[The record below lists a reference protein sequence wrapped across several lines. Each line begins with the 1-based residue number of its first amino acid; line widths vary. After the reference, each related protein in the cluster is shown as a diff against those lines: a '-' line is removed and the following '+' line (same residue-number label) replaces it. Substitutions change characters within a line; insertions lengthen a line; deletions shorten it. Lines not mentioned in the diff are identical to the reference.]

1 MSIQQRLLVVG
12 GNGFVGSA
20 VCKQALSRGWEV
32 VSISG
37 SGRPFRTPR
46 GHAPTWTTS
55 DRMQWHKADAFDRN
69 AYRELAA
76 SCTAAVHTVGILM
89 ESNYK
94 GQDGSTMGALKGLL
108 KGWGLASPNPLASN
122 GQKTATYERM
132 NRDAAITVAETFKE
146 AHACNESD
154 IPLPFVFMSAADIMR
169 PFISPRYISTKY
181 EAEQRI
187 EEQAGHTLR
196 PVFMRPG
203 LMYHPHNRPWSTL
216 PATMIDVSYHLHKMH
231 RRWNVPIPSPADVLR
246 SSFVPAPFHPLSGAL
261 TTPALHVDTVA
272 AAICEAI
279 SRPDVRGA
287 QLSESIRQLAGW
299 PAETH
304 AA

>member
-37 SGRPFRTPR
+37 SGRPFCTPR
-46 GHAPTWTTS
+46 GHAPAWTTS
-55 DRMQWHKADAFDRN
+55 DRMQWHRADAFDKS

-76 SCTAAVHTVGILM
+76 SCTAAVHTIGILL
-89 ESNYK
+89 ESQYK
-94 GQDGSTMGALKGLL
+94 GQEGSRMGALQGLL
-108 KGWGLASPNPLASN
+108 KGWGLASPNPLASDD
-122 GQKTATYERM
+122 KHAVTYERM

-146 AHACNESD
+146 AHASNEIG

-169 PFISPRYISTKY
+169 PFISSRYISTKY
-181 EAEQRI
+181 EAEQCI
-187 EEQAGHTLR
+187 TEQAGHTLR

-216 PATMIDVSYHLHKMH
+216 PATMLDVSYHLHKMH
-231 RRWNVPIPSPADVLR
+231 RRWNVPVPSPADMLR
-246 SSFVPAPFHPLSGAL
+246 SSFVPAAFHPLSGAL
-261 TTPALHVDTVA
+261 TTPPLHVDTVA
-272 AAICEAI
+272 MAICEAI
-279 SRPDVRGA
+279 HRSDVHGA
-287 QLSESIRQLAGW
+287 QLPESIRQLAGW
-299 PAETH
+299 PAETD